1 MTAPLAAAA
10 DSFEDRQFLAGIP
23 PCYSTAETRVP
34 STDQDKFAV
43 VADLVEKFS
52 HRYEVISVDEARV
65 LFGDGW
71 G

>member
-1 MTAPLAAAA
+1 
-10 DSFEDRQFLAGIP
+10 
-23 PCYSTAETRVP
+23 
-34 STDQDKFAV
+34 V
-43 VADLVEKFS
+43 VVDLVEKFS